1 MKYKKNNSNEFK
13 NIVKSAKK
21 EEYTRCRI
29 NTKEIWE
36 RFSEECSWKASAEE
50 EIGYF

>member
-13 NIVKSAKK
+13 NIVKSVKK
-21 EEYTRCRI
+21 EEYIRCRI
-29 NTKEIWE
+29 NIKEIWE
-36 RFSEECSWKASAEE
+36 RFFEECFWKVSVEE